1 MQPAPTTTTKEKKK
15 VKRSPPRPKA
25 SPPRVRDDGTPAAA
39 PAPAARA
46 PIGDSN
52 GAPELSPITTPR
64 PTGNITAFEGKQL
77 WDAAANGNVAK
88 METLIENNPANIE
101 YRNEHGQTPLYM
113 AAYSGKHECLKVL
126 LTAGADKDC
135 ATSFGWTPLIAS
147 ARNGT
152 EKCIKILLDA
162 GADTATKDG
171 KGKTALDHAKEK
183 GHASIVALLE
193 SPDRTINLL
202 RQKLAAAEA
211 ALEREEQ
218 DRQVAEAE
226 AEAAQAARR
235 QERQERAVVESDL
248 RAQLSEALQ
257 RAAKAEADAVEA
269 GATYRRS
276 NSGRSDES
284 PLPPQPLPRPRTS
297 ADDETA
303 GEVPPLRMKSAAAAV
318 DVM

>member
-1 MQPAPTTTTKEKKK
+1 MKWPALVNYSLYRGPVRRLSNRCSTGATQVQDLSLQSRFQGLWPCSHSRPLINSHMQPAPTSTTKEKKK

-52 GAPELSPITTPR
+52 GVPELSPITTPR

-77 WDAAANGNVAK
+77 WDAANGNVAK

-101 YRNEHGQTPLYM
+101 YRNEHGQTPFYM
-113 AAYSGKHECLKVL
+113 AAYSGKHECLKVML

-193 SPDRTINLL
+193 SPDRTIN
-202 RQKLAAAEA
+202 R
-211 ALEREEQ
+211 
-218 DRQVAEAE
+218 
-226 AEAAQAARR
+226 
-235 QERQERAVVESDL
+235 
-248 RAQLSEALQ
+248 
-257 RAAKAEADAVEA
+257 
-269 GATYRRS
+269 
-276 NSGRSDES
+276 
-284 PLPPQPLPRPRTS
+284 
-297 ADDETA
+297 
-303 GEVPPLRMKSAAAAV
+303 
-318 DVM
+318 